1 MKLQPKEH
9 EEPEMNLT
17 SLIDVVL
24 LLLIFFMVSTTFV
37 DESRIKLQ
45 LPQASNEPAAEQ
57 KKDPIEV
64 AVTATGEYR
73 VNGQV
78 LINTS
83 PSTLSAA
90 VSKLA
95 GERRDLPITIRADA
109 RATHPIMMIY
119 SPPGATEFT
128 DTPFLAR
135 TPYFAEVIAAFRC
148 PVTVVRLMRLTP
160 GSEILEHHDHDLEA
174 ELPAH
179 GDDGRANGGIIGIAA
194 QVGHE

>member
-1 MKLQPKEH
+1 MNLRQKDH

-45 LPQASNEPAAEQ
+45 LPQASNEPAADQ

-83 PSTLSAA
+83 PATLSAA

-95 GERRDLPITIRADA
+95 GERRDLPVTIRADSRSTHQSVVTA
-109 RATHPIMMIY
+109 MDVLGRLGFKAISIATVNDQ
-119 SPPGATEFT
+119 SN
-128 DTPFLAR
+128 
-135 TPYFAEVIAAFRC
+135 
-148 PVTVVRLMRLTP
+148 
-160 GSEILEHHDHDLEA
+160 S
-174 ELPAH
+174 
-179 GDDGRANGGIIGIAA
+179 AA
-194 QVGHE
+194 Q

>member
-1 MKLQPKEH
+1 MNLRPKDH

-45 LPQASNEPAAEQ
+45 LPSASNEPAAEQ

-64 AVTATGEYR
+64 AVTSTGEYR

-90 VSKLA
+90 VSKIA
-95 GERRDLPITIRADA
+95 GERRDLPVTIRADA
-109 RATHPIMMIY
+109 KSTHQSVVTAMDVLGRPGFKAISIATVNDQ
-119 SPPGATEFT
+119 SNA
-128 DTPFLAR
+128 
-135 TPYFAEVIAAFRC
+135 
-148 PVTVVRLMRLTP
+148 
-160 GSEILEHHDHDLEA
+160 GS
-174 ELPAH
+174 
-179 GDDGRANGGIIGIAA
+179 NN
-194 QVGHE
+194 

>member
-1 MKLQPKEH
+1 MNLRPKDH
-9 EEPEMNLT
+9 EEPELNLT

-37 DESRIKLQ
+37 DESRIELQ
-45 LPQASNEPAAEQ
+45 LPQASNEPAAAQ

-83 PSTLSAA
+83 PATLSAA

-95 GERRDLPITIRADA
+95 GPRRDLPVTIRADA
-109 RATHPIMMIY
+109 RSTHQSVVTAMDVLGRLGFKAISIATVNDQ
-119 SPPGATEFT
+119 STSG
-128 DTPFLAR
+128 
-135 TPYFAEVIAAFRC
+135 
-148 PVTVVRLMRLTP
+148 
-160 GSEILEHHDHDLEA
+160 
-174 ELPAH
+174 
-179 GDDGRANGGIIGIAA
+179 AA
-194 QVGHE
+194 Q

>member
-1 MKLQPKEH
+1 MKLQPKGH

-45 LPQASNEPAAEQ
+45 LPQASIEPAAEH

-83 PSTLSAA
+83 QATLSAA
-90 VSKLA
+90 VAKLA
-95 GERRDLPITIRADA
+95 GEKRDLPVTIRADA
-109 RATHPIMMIY
+109 RATHQAVVTAMDVLGRLGFRAISIATVNDQR
-119 SPPGATEFT
+119 SPDA
-128 DTPFLAR
+128 
-135 TPYFAEVIAAFRC
+135 
-148 PVTVVRLMRLTP
+148 
-160 GSEILEHHDHDLEA
+160 S
-174 ELPAH
+174 
-179 GDDGRANGGIIGIAA
+179 N
-194 QVGHE
+194 